1 MKLNKA
7 RINFVIDVA
16 IGIAFLVEV
25 ASGLVL
31 WLVLP
36 RGGYRG
42 GRNQLYGQTLILSR
56 EGWLTLHDWGAVVMV
71 LGILVHLVMHRR
83 WIYHTLR
90 SLWRGA
96 FDSLPAQTRVSE
108 GRPAQ

>member
-16 IGIAFLVEV
+16 IGITFLVEGV
-25 ASGLVL
+25 SGLVL

-36 RGGYRG
+36 HGGYRG
-42 GRNQLYGQTLILSR
+42 GRNPLYGQTFILAR
-56 EGWLTLHDWGAVVMV
+56 DRWLTLHDWGAVVMV
-71 LGILVHLVMHRR
+71 LGILVHLVLHRR
-83 WIYHTLR
+83 WIGFMFR
-90 SLWRGA
+90 RLWRGA

-108 GRPAQ
+108 GRPVQ